1 MKQLWFLA
9 LALSM
14 GVNAGLVYIAL
25 SNREGGSTAGDQS
38 RGAGGEERRGGDRR
52 GQPGSSDDSESI
64 IRSHLDRMSQD
75 LGLDARQRSAIGAVH
90 ERLLPRIMEERRR
103 MDALRG
109 QVTAR
114 YSQEAIEP
122 EGFRALVRE
131 VSGAKATIESLVTE
145 AMLGEAAVLTYEQ
158 RQKYVRAAPWGHP
171 LAPPVQPTEGK
182 TETQGGSDLRPPRR
196 GAPPPR
202 DESEEPRS
210 RDAAPRPPRDGS
222 PPPPRDGSSPPPRDG
237 SSPPP
242 RDGGPPPPPREG
254 ASSPGA
260 GS

>member
-9 LALSM
+9 LALSL

-25 SNREGGSTAGDQS
+25 SNREGGPTAGDQS
-38 RGAGGEERRGGDRR
+38 RGAVGGERRDGDRR
-52 GQPGSSDDSESI
+52 GRPGSSDDSESI

-90 ERLLPRIMEERRR
+90 ERLLPRIIEERRR

-109 QVTAR
+109 LVTAR

-131 VSGAKATIESLVTE
+131 VSGAQATIDSLVTE

-182 TETQGGSDLRPPRR
+182 TETQRGSDLRPPRG

-202 DESEEPRS
+202 GEPGEPRS
-210 RDAAPRPPRDGS
+210 RDSAPR
-222 PPPPRDGSSPPPRDG
+222 PPRDG

-254 ASSPGA
+254 APSPGA